1 MRTSA
6 HVIVAALFAG
16 IAPLAGLASLAG
28 AALAPGAANAQA
40 QWPTRT
46 VKIITPQPPGTG
58 IDVSCRMFGDKLSQ
72 KWGQPVIVENRP
84 GADGAGG
91 VGAFISGAD
100 DHSLLCSF
108 GGPITILPYTTQ
120 TKLAYD
126 PVADLK
132 PISTIVDF
140 VQLFAVSATMGVD
153 NLDAFLKKVRSEPGK
168 HNWASTQGL
177 PLLMLNSFIRGANL
191 DMAYVPYTALTPAL
205 QDLAQGRIQLYA
217 TTYASFVPLLQAN
230 QIRVLMT
237 LNSQRSVQ
245 LPDVPTAKEAGF
257 PQLTVVSFNGFF
269 GGRSMPDA
277 LRERIAK
284 DLQDIG
290 KDADVAAKMQ
300 NLGIAVRTSTP
311 AEFAT
316 MIAEQSATVQSILKA
331 GGGAPGQK

>member
-1 MRTSA
+1 MRNFA
-6 HVIVAALFAG
+6 QAIVAAL
-16 IAPLAGLASLAG
+16 LAG
-28 AALAPGAANAQA
+28 AALAPGAAVAQA

-58 IDVSCRMFGDKLSQ
+58 IDVSCRLFGDKLSQ

-84 GADGAGG
+84 GADGAVG
-91 VGAFISGAD
+91 VGAFISAAD

-108 GGPITILPYTTQ
+108 GGPITILPFTTQ

-126 PVADLK
+126 PATDLK

-153 NLDAFLKKVRSEPGK
+153 SLDAFLKKVRSEPGK

-205 QDLAQGRIQLYA
+205 QDLGQGRIQLYA
-217 TTYASFVPLLQAN
+217 TTYASFVPLLQSN
-230 QIRVLMT
+230 QIRVLLT
-237 LNSQRSVQ
+237 LNSQRSAQ
-245 LPDVPTAKEAGF
+245 LPNVPTAAEAGF

-269 GGRSMPDA
+269 GGRAMPED

-284 DLQDIG
+284 DLQAIG
-290 KDADVAAKMQ
+290 KDADIAAKMQ
-300 NLGIAVRTSTP
+300 NLGIAIRTSTP

-316 MIAEQSATVQSILKA
+316 MIAEQSATVQNILKA
-331 GGGAPGQK
+331 GGGTPGQK

>member
-1 MRTSA
+1 MRNFA
-6 HVIVAALFAG
+6 HAIVAAL
-16 IAPLAGLASLAG
+16 LVG
-28 AALAPGAANAQA
+28 AAFAPGAAVAQA

-58 IDVSCRMFGDKLSQ
+58 IDVSCRIFGEKLSQ

-84 GADGAGG
+84 GADGAVG
-91 VGAFISGAD
+91 VGAFISAAD

-108 GGPITILPYTTQ
+108 GGPITILPFTTQ

-126 PVADLK
+126 PATDLK

-153 NLDAFLKKVRSEPGK
+153 NLDGFLKKVRSEPGK

-177 PLLMLNSFIRGANL
+177 PLLMLNSFIRGSNL

-205 QDLAQGRIQLYA
+205 QDLGQGRIQLYA
-217 TTYASFVPLLQAN
+217 TTYASFVPLLQSN
-230 QIRVLMT
+230 EIRVLLT
-237 LNSQRSVQ
+237 LNSQRSAQ
-245 LPDVPTAKEAGF
+245 LPNVPTAAEAGF

-269 GGRSMPDA
+269 GGRAMPDD

-284 DLQDIG
+284 DLQAIG
-290 KDADVAAKMQ
+290 KDADIAAKMQ
-300 NLGIAVRTSTP
+300 NLGIAIRTSTP

-316 MIAEQSATVQSILKA
+316 MIAQQSATVQSILKA
-331 GGGAPGQK
+331 GGGTPGQK

>member
-84 GADGAGG
+84 GADGAVG